1 MKKSKKNSST
11 DSKKYVF
18 VEAPGRDFTAI
29 KLTKGKYKNVIL
41 KYGKVAF
48 AKNENKDGTLPMK
61 FDYDLL
67 QIPKNLKDLK
77 KDLEKIS
84 GDVIPTMMTEMNIST
99 LKLADGS
106 AVEVKPVYS
115 ASIPIAKKEEAFNWL
130 RDNDLGDLI
139 KNEVTVSFG
148 RNEDNKAL
156 QYANLAQGQGYQ
168 PIQKLKVEPMTL
180 KALVRERVESGK
192 DMPSDLFNV
201 FAGNRTKLTRK
212 Q

>member
-1 MKKSKKNSST
+1 MNNINYEEDKKELL
-11 DSKKYVF
+11 D
-18 VEAPGRDFTAI
+18 EATNVNKLSDQVVRLRDLEDQI
-29 KLTKGKYKNVIL
+29 KIK
-41 KYGKVAF
+41 
-48 AKNENKDGTLPMK
+48 EEE
-61 FDYDLL
+61 
-67 QIPKNLKDLK
+67 LK
-77 KDLEKIS
+77 KIKKDAEIIS

-99 LKLADGS
+99 LKLSDGS
-106 AVEVKPVYS
+106 AVEVRPIYG
-115 ASIPIAKKEEAFNWL
+115 ASISPNNREAAFNWL
-130 RDNDLGDLI
+130 RDNGLGDLI

-148 RNEDNKAL
+148 RNEDNKAVE
-156 QYANLAQGQGYQ
+156 YTVLAQGQGYQ